1 MSKPVSKPLR
11 PRPGSGAL
19 GGSLVH
25 LDTVDSTNDHARAL
39 VREGAPNGSVVVAEE
54 QTAGRGRQG
63 RTWTAPRDSALMLSV
78 LWELDELLG
87 LATAVAVC
95 EACETTTVISCRIKW
110 PNDVWAGDRKVA
122 GILIEARPQERW
134 AVIGIGLNVNTS
146 GQQFEPQL
154 RQTATSLRI
163 ESGASVDRDRALD
176 ALLASLAK
184 WFGELT
190 EQRTGVLDAYRRRD
204 ALNGR
209 PISWADGSRSGT
221 AQGIDDNGNLIVFS
235 DDDEL
240 LTLSAGEVHLQVD

>member
-1 MSKPVSKPLR
+1 
-11 PRPGSGAL
+11 
-19 GGSLVH
+19 
-25 LDTVDSTNDHARAL
+25 
-39 VREGAPNGSVVVAEE
+39 
-54 QTAGRGRQG
+54 
-63 RTWTAPRDSALMLSV
+63 MLSV

-95 EACETTTVISCRIKW
+95 EACETTTVIGCRIKW
-110 PNDVWAGDRKVA
+110 PNDVWAGDRKLA
-122 GILIEARPQERW
+122 GILVEARPQERW
-134 AVIGIGLNVNTS
+134 AVIGIGLNVDTS
-146 GQQFEPQL
+146 EHQFEPQL

-163 ESGASVDRDRALD
+163 ESGARVDRDRALD

-190 EQRTGVLDAYRRRD
+190 EQRAGVLDAYRRRD

-235 DDDEL
+235 DDDER